1 MSTEIKD
8 LISSVRSRFDTVI
21 ATPNSIQVVHDN
33 EVEDL
38 DEDNLGP
45 TECWIRNFIV
55 LGDRRKITANSVNA
69 RYRTHGIGYA
79 HVKGEIDNG
88 TDKVNAVADLI
99 DTKGAFR
106 TVTADGVVYGTPS
119 IGQGRREGR
128 WYTVVVQ
135 YPFYSDFTD

>member
-1 MSTEIKD
+1 MSTEIFD
-8 LISSVRSRFDTVI
+8 LLDAVETRFDTVI
-21 ATPNSIQVVHDN
+21 ATPNSIQVINDN

-55 LGDRRKITANSVNA
+55 LGDRKKVSANSVNA
-69 RYRTHGIGYA
+69 KYRTYGIGYA
-79 HVKGEIDNG
+79 HIFGEINKG
-88 TDKVNAVADLI
+88 KDKVAAVADLI

-106 TVTADGVVYGTPS
+106 TVTANGVVYDTPS

-128 WYTVVVQ
+128 WWVVVVQ